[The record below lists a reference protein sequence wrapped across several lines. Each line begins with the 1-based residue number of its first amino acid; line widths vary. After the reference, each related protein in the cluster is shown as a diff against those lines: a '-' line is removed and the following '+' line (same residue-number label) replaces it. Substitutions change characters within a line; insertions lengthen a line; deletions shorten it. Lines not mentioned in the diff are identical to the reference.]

1 MKEYQEEYIGKNI
14 EIKKTKNKEI
24 QGLKG
29 KIIDETMH
37 TFKVKVNKKIKTIM
51 KKDNTFM
58 INGNEIQG
66 NKIIKRPEDRI
77 KIKG

>member
-37 TFKVKVNKKIKTIM
+37 TFKIRIGKKTRTIM
-51 KKDNTFM
+51 KKGNTFM